1 VEIKLSHKKF
11 STQLTSDGIQLW
23 HADVYWFYVILWW
36 EVYIQVFMADSKVCG
51 APKLPPTEDNTR
63 EGCLHAWPKMG
74 GIVNKLFWTNSCKVF
89 FPPPVKE
96 WSLRL
101 PREFKRETLARTTS
115 AFDLGSIFS
124 SYMEGNTFQSKKII
138 RRKWQVSLP
147 CGICLAWQGCTPNC
161 LLEISKGETE
171 KDSAQNLEWWWCT
184 KKIAI

>member
-1 VEIKLSHKKF
+1 M
-11 STQLTSDGIQLW
+11 
-23 HADVYWFYVILWW
+23 WW
-36 EVYIQVFMADSKVCG
+36 EVYIQVLWPIVKFVGLQNCLRQDKTRGDVCMAQD
-51 APKLPPTEDNTR
+51 
-63 EGCLHAWPKMG
+63 

-138 RRKWQVSLP
+138 RRKWQVSLL

-171 KDSAQNLEWWWCT
+171 KDSVQNLEWWWCT